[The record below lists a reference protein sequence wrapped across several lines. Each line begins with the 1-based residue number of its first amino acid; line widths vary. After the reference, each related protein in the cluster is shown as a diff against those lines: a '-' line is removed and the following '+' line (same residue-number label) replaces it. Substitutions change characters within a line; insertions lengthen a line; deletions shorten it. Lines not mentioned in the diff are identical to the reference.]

1 MLVFIFLVV
10 NLYFNSLSL
19 GIEMKNKFKLM
30 MSGVGLVSALALPG
44 LAQASDGTITFNGAL
59 VSSTC
64 TVVLNGGASGTG
76 TVTLPTVATTTL
88 ANTGDT
94 AGATHFTLDISAC
107 TAVTDKTT
115 VNAFFESGAG
125 VDPATGDLIN
135 LTVGGAGNVVVQLF
149 PENNLTTQIK
159 PGVTNQ
165 AKATDINLIAG
176 SGTLNYVAQYYAL
189 DETTAGAYSSN
200 VTYSLVYN

>member
-1 MLVFIFLVV
+1 
-10 NLYFNSLSL
+10 
-19 GIEMKNKFKLM
+19 MKNKFKLM
-30 MSGVGLVSALALPG
+30 MSGVGLVSALTLPG
-44 LAQASDGTITFNGAL
+44 LAQASDGTITFSGTL

-76 TVTLPTVATTTL
+76 TVTLPTVATTAL

-107 TAVTDKTT
+107 TAVTGLTNNT

-125 VDPATGDLIN
+125 VDPATGNLIN
-135 LTVGGAGNVVVQLF
+135 LTSGGAGNVVVQLF
-149 PENNLTTQIK
+149 PENNLATQIK
-159 PGVTNQ
+159 PGLTDQ
-165 AKATDINLIAG
+165 AKAPDINLPLSGGGGGTG
-176 SGTLNYVAQYYAL
+176 SGILNYVAQYYAL
-189 DETTAGAYSSN
+189 DATTAGAYSSN

>member
-10 NLYFNSLSL
+10 NLYFNSLLL

-59 VSSTC
+59 TDSTC
-64 TVVLNGGASGTG
+64 TVVLNGGGTG
-76 TVTLPTVATTTL
+76 TGIVTLPTISTSILDSA
-88 ANTGDT
+88 GKT
-94 AGATHFTLDISAC
+94 AGATHFTLDLTGCSA
-107 TAVTDKTT
+107 ADGKTT

-135 LTVGGAGNVVVQLF
+135 LTGGGAGNVVVQLF
-149 PENNLTTQIK
+149 PENNLATQIK
-159 PGVTNQ
+159 PGVTDQ
-165 AKATDINLIAG
+165 VKATDILLSDV

-189 DETTAGAYSSN
+189 DATTAGAYSSN

>member
-1 MLVFIFLVV
+1 
-10 NLYFNSLSL
+10 
-19 GIEMKNKFKLM
+19 MKNKFKLM
-30 MSGVGLVSALALPG
+30 MSGVGLVSALAQPG

-59 VSSTC
+59 TDSTC

-76 TVTLPTVATTTL
+76 IVTLPTISTSILDSA
-88 ANTGDT
+88 GKT
-94 AGATHFTLDISAC
+94 AGATHFTLDLTGCSA
-107 TAVTDKTT
+107 ADGKTT

-135 LTVGGAGNVVVQLF
+135 LTGGGAGNVVVQLF
-149 PENNLTTQIK
+149 PENNLATQIK
-159 PGVTNQ
+159 PGVTDQ
-165 AKATDINLIAG
+165 VKVTDILLSAG

-189 DETTAGAYSSN
+189 DATTAGAYSSN